1 MTDSKS
7 PIVDFY
13 PEKFEQD
20 LNGKKQ
26 DWEAVV
32 LIPFIDEMKLLDV
45 MQNEETNLNAEE
57 AHRNSKGTMMLCR
70 YTLFWNVYE
79 IQVMYIPKS

>member
-1 MTDSKS
+1 MTNSKS

-32 LIPFIDEMKLLDV
+32 LIPFIDEFKLLDV
-45 MQNEETNLNAEE
+45 MLSEESNLNAEE
-57 AHRNSKGTMMLCR
+57 THRNSKGTMMLFR
-70 YTLFWNVYE
+70 YNLF
-79 IQVMYIPKS
+79 